1 MFAHGL
7 ADGELLHVP
16 LLLAGCSHAG
26 TGHQSSINPIIMANI
41 LWSLLLF
48 HRSKLERLIC
58 KLIFQVIIPM
68 DDDVT
73 VLNRPVETKYYSP
86 PPDHVHTEV
95 NLWLYLYLMSIHY
108 HTYHTCFHNKVTNSR
123 AAQRYLL
130 KSCSSSILSQ
140 IVYTFTEEL
149 FVYTL
154 ELL

>member
-26 TGHQSSINPIIMANI
+26 TGYHSFIDPIC
-41 LWSLLLF
+41 LLLF
-48 HRSKLERLIC
+48 HRSNLERLRC
-58 KLIFQVIIPM
+58 KLISQVIIPM

-108 HTYHTCFHNKVTNSR
+108 HTTCFCNKVINSR

-140 IVYTFTEEL
+140 IVYTFIEEL

>member
-1 MFAHGL
+1 MHFSCTWMHGLDGMETSSKSIAIFDVLFLISLVTLGGCVFAHGV

-108 HTYHTCFHNKVTNSR
+108 HMY
-123 AAQRYLL
+123 YMLL
-130 KSCSSSILSQ
+130 
-140 IVYTFTEEL
+140 
-149 FVYTL
+149 
-154 ELL
+154 